1 MVLQQNEQADGTPE
15 SAPLTVTA
23 PVPYAPSGSLRN
35 PFPPIADYAF
45 LSDCENTC
53 LISSAGSVEWLCVP
67 RPDSPSVFGAI
78 LDRGAGHFRLG
89 PYGVSVPAARRYLP
103 GSLIL
108 ETTWQTHTGWVI
120 VRDALVMGP
129 WHDIESRSR
138 THRRTPM
145 DWDAEHILLR
155 TVRCVSG
162 TVELVMNCE
171 PSFDYHRVSS
181 SWEYSA
187 QAYGE
192 AIARATKNPD
202 SHPTLRLTTN
212 LRIGL
217 EGREARARTR
227 MKEGDN
233 VFVALSWS
241 KHPVPQ
247 TYDEAAD
254 KLWQTSECWRQ
265 WINIGDFP
273 DHPWRSYLQR
283 SALTLKGLTYS
294 PTGALLAA
302 PTTSLPE
309 TPQGE
314 RNWDYRYAWVRD
326 STFAL
331 WGLYTLGLDR
341 EADDFFAFI
350 ADVSGANNG
359 ERHPLQVMYAVGG
372 ERSLVEE
379 ELHHLSGY
387 DNARPVRIGN
397 GAYNQMQHDIWGTM
411 LDSVYLH
418 TKSRE
423 QIPETLWPV
432 LKQQVEEAIKHWRE
446 PDRGI
451 WEVRGEPQHFT
462 SSKIMCWVALDR
474 GSKLAELEG
483 ERSYA
488 QQWRATAEEIKADIL
503 ANGVDSRGVLTQ
515 RYGDDAL
522 DASLLLAV
530 LTRFL
535 PSDDPRVRA
544 TVLAIADELTEE
556 GLVLRYRVEE
566 TDDGLSGEE
575 GTFTICS
582 FWLVVRA
589 GRDRRVPPGQ
599 APVRAAAVLRQ
610 PAASVRRGDRAAHRT
625 APGQLPAGVHPPG
638 ADQRGGARHPR
649 GGGVRQLGRVP
660 ARQRADVAR
669 TRLLGGFVDDVDG
682 QGRRLVGEAVCA
694 GPGFGGQI
702 GHHREGVLT
711 SPAVGVLL
719 RRHLGDQ
726 AVLRGDVAELPQRAG
741 VFGVHR
747 ERRRGAL
754 LPYRLG
760 FLEELLG
767 VVRIRVEHRG
777 LFDPVIVVLFG
788 LAGHHVA
795 HGRPPGAVVDGFLGS
810 EHRAQTVG
818 VGHAVGGIG
827 HLVQLAGDL
836 DLRGPHDLVDLIDR
850 EQHPVQRRLLQR
862 RHIGR
867 HRFAVPHGGTGD
879 GAYTPG

>member
-1 MVLQQNEQADGTPE
+1 MTTDTETGDEAAADAKE
-15 SAPLTVTA
+15 APYTVTA
-23 PVPYAPSGSLRN
+23 PVPYVSTGSLRN
-35 PFPPIADYAF
+35 PFPPIADYGF

-53 LISSAGSVEWLCVP
+53 LVSSAGSVEWLCVP
-67 RPDSPSVFGAI
+67 RPDSPSVFGAV

-89 PYGVSVPAARRYLP
+89 PYGVSVPSARRYLP

-120 VRDALVMGP
+120 VREALVMGP
-129 WHDIESRSR
+129 WHDIETRSR

-162 TVELVMNCE
+162 TVELVLSCE
-171 PSFDYHRVSS
+171 PSFDYHRTAAT
-181 SWEYSA
+181 WEYSA
-187 QAYGE
+187 SAYGE
-192 AIARATKNPD
+192 AIARASRNPD
-202 SHPTLRLTTN
+202 AHPTLRLTTN
-212 LRIGL
+212 LRLGL
-217 EGREARARTR
+217 EGHEARARTR
-227 MKEGDN
+227 LTEGDN
-233 VFVALSWS
+233 IFVALSWS
-241 KHPVPQ
+241 GHPAPQ
-247 TYDEAAD
+247 TYEEAAD
-254 KLWQTSECWRQ
+254 KMWKTSEAWRQ

-302 PTTSLPE
+302 STTSLPE

-359 ERHPLQVMYAVGG
+359 ERHPLQVMYGVGG
-372 ERSLVEE
+372 ERTLVEE
-379 ELHHLSGY
+379 ELNHLSGY

-397 GAYNQMQHDIWGTM
+397 GAFDQMQHDIWGTM

-423 QIPETLWPV
+423 QIPENLWPV
-432 LKQQVEEAIKHWRE
+432 LKNQVEEAVKHWRK

-474 GSKLAELEG
+474 GAKLAEIEG
-483 ERSYA
+483 EKSYA
-488 QQWRATAEEIKADIL
+488 QQWRAIAEEIKADIL
-503 ANGVDSRGVLTQ
+503 ANGVDARGVLTQ

-556 GLVLRYRVEE
+556 GLVLRYRTEE
-566 TDDGLSGEE
+566 TDDGLAGQE

-582 FWLVVRA
+582 FWLVSALVEIGEIHRA
-589 GRDRRVPPGQ
+589 KH
-599 APVRAAAVLRQ
+599 LCE
-610 PAASVRRGDRAAHRT
+610 
-625 APGQLPAGVHPPG
+625 
-638 ADQRGGARHPR
+638 
-649 GGGVRQLGRVP
+649 
-660 ARQRADVAR
+660 
-669 TRLLGGFVDDVDG
+669 RLLSF
-682 QGRRLVGEAVCA
+682 A
-694 GPGFGGQI
+694 
-702 GHHREGVLT
+702 
-711 SPAVGVLL
+711 SPLHLYAEEIEPRTG
-719 RRHLGDQ
+719 RHLGNFPQ
-726 AVLRGDVAELPQRAG
+726 AFTHLALINAVVHVIRAEEESDSSG
-741 VFGVHR
+741 VFQP
-747 ERRRGAL
+747 ANA
-754 LPYRLG
+754 PM
-760 FLEELLG
+760 
-767 VVRIRVEHRG
+767 
-777 LFDPVIVVLFG
+777 
-788 LAGHHVA
+788 
-795 HGRPPGAVVDGFLGS
+795 
-810 EHRAQTVG
+810 
-818 VGHAVGGIG
+818 
-827 HLVQLAGDL
+827 
-836 DLRGPHDLVDLIDR
+836 
-850 EQHPVQRRLLQR
+850 
-862 RHIGR
+862 
-867 HRFAVPHGGTGD
+867 
-879 GAYTPG
+879 